1 MNGWGAAVATVQILR
16 FTGRT
21 PVGSTQNRQAIMDS
35 TQLAWTIAII
45 VVVVIILS
53 LALFLGQ
60 RRKHAKDREYAENL
74 RQSATADE
82 LKARENEAQAA
93 LAAANAQQAEVDAE
107 RLREEARNQAEEAD
121 SARSRAREQTMKAES
136 LDPEGEIREHRA
148 TDVSD
153 ARRDPTIDPNQ
164 PEQSGNTGNERD
176 PRDGGTA
183 QQ

>member
-1 MNGWGAAVATVQILR
+1 
-16 FTGRT
+16 
-21 PVGSTQNRQAIMDS
+21 MDS

-45 VVVVIILS
+45 VVVLIILG

-60 RRKHAKDREYAENL
+60 RRKHAKDREHAENL

-121 SARSRAREQTMKAES
+121 SARAREQTMKAES